1 MDIVNEQLLLKN
13 QLIEWRRYFHKY
25 PELSFQ
31 EEKTSQFVFE
41 LLQKNPHLEVSRPTK
56 YSVMA
61 KLIGKK
67 PGKTIAIR
75 ADMDAL
81 PIQEE
86 NEFEFISKNPG
97 VMHACGHD
105 GHIAILLGTVYTLVE
120 KREQIR
126 GEIRFLFQ
134 HAEENFP
141 GGAEEMVA
149 AGVMESVDYIIGA
162 HLWASL
168 EVGKV
173 GITYGPA
180 MAAPDVFKISIEGK
194 GGHAGISHETVDSI
208 AIGTQ
213 VVAQIQ
219 QIVSRLTD
227 PLDSLVISVT
237 QFHAGTTHNVLPKQA
252 EIEGTVR
259 SLRHELREETAQKI
273 ERIVKHVTEMYKANY
288 TFSYEYGYR
297 PVVNDEKVTAYV
309 EEAALQLYGRER
321 VVRLKPTMAGED
333 FSAFLQKA
341 PGTFFF
347 IGAGNKE
354 KGIVYPHHHPRFT
367 IDEDALPI
375 GVEVFVRTVLNLMRK
390 GE

>member
-1 MDIVNEQLLLKN
+1 
-13 QLIEWRRYFHKY
+13 
-25 PELSFQ
+25 
-31 EEKTSQFVFE
+31 
-41 LLQKNPHLEVSRPTK
+41 
-56 YSVMA
+56 MA
-61 KLIGKK
+61 RLIGKQ
-67 PGKTIAIR
+67 PGKTIAVR

-81 PIQEE
+81 PIHEE
-86 NEFEFISKNPG
+86 NKFDFISIYPG

-105 GHIAILLGTVYTLVE
+105 GHMAILLGVVHKLVE
-120 KREQIR
+120 EREKVK

-149 AGVMESVDYIIGA
+149 AGVMTGVDYIIGA

-173 GITYGPA
+173 GVIYGPA
-180 MAAPDVFKISIEGK
+180 MAAPDVFKITIEGK
-194 GGHAGISHETVDSI
+194 GGHAGIPHETVDSI
-208 AIGTQ
+208 AIGAQ
-213 VVAQIQ
+213 VVSQIQ
-219 QIVSRLTD
+219 QIVSRLTN
-227 PLDSLVISVT
+227 PLDSLVVSVT
-237 QFHAGTTHNVLPKQA
+237 QFHSGTTHNVIPEQA

-259 SLRHELREETAQKI
+259 SLRHELREETKKKL
-273 ERIVKHVTEMYKANY
+273 ERIVKHITESYGAKY

-297 PVVNDEKVTAYV
+297 PVVNDYEVT
-309 EEAALQLYGRER
+309 ELIEHTALQLYGRER
-321 VVRLKPTMAGED
+321 VVRLQPTMAGED

-347 IGAGNKE
+347 IGAGNEE
-354 KGIVYPHHHPRFT
+354 KGIIYPHHHPRFT

-375 GVEVFVRTVLNLMRK
+375 GVEVFVSSIMNFISK